1 MAVKLPRLL
10 LTLLLLPTLVSA
22 AGCQAGLP
30 ALLGS
35 SPLDT
40 PQAPAATLP
49 PPTVLPPTSTPLPSA
64 TAPLPTATPAI
75 PTPAVVGAANLSPE
89 VNPLTG
95 LPVENPE
102 NLNRLPVM
110 IKVSNF
116 PAGPGRP
123 HAGLSYA
130 DMVFEYYIGEYM
142 NRFLAV
148 FYGQDTPKAWPL
160 RSGRLIDPQLVNMY
174 HGVLVYG
181 SADERVDEKILTE
194 LGMRAISNL
203 NAPCPPIC
211 GELTHSATGVY
222 VDSASVTEF
231 TSRHGVE
238 NTRPDLRGMLFS
250 ETPPQT
256 SQYGASVLVQYIR
269 WNRGEWRY
277 DDQSGKYLRWIESW
291 DQGDEYP
298 LIPLVDQ
305 LTGEQLA
312 FSNVVILFANYIEYN
327 YRLHDVE
334 IWDNTEM
341 QRAVFF
347 RDGLMVDGFW
357 RAPLRDHPI
366 QFFNQQGLPMQLK
379 PGNTWIVVAGKSSE
393 FNQSSP
399 GQWQCMFDIP

>member
-130 DMVFEYYIGEYM
+130 DMVFE
-142 NRFLAV
+142 
-148 FYGQDTPKAWPL
+148 
-160 RSGRLIDPQLVNMY
+160 
-174 HGVLVYG
+174 
-181 SADERVDEKILTE
+181 
-194 LGMRAISNL
+194 
-203 NAPCPPIC
+203 
-211 GELTHSATGVY
+211 
-222 VDSASVTEF
+222 
-231 TSRHGVE
+231 
-238 NTRPDLRGMLFS
+238 
-250 ETPPQT
+250 
-256 SQYGASVLVQYIR
+256 
-269 WNRGEWRY
+269 
-277 DDQSGKYLRWIESW
+277 
-291 DQGDEYP
+291 
-298 LIPLVDQ
+298 
-305 LTGEQLA
+305 
-312 FSNVVILFANYIEYN
+312 
-327 YRLHDVE
+327 
-334 IWDNTEM
+334 
-341 QRAVFF
+341 
-347 RDGLMVDGFW
+347 
-357 RAPLRDHPI
+357 
-366 QFFNQQGLPMQLK
+366 
-379 PGNTWIVVAGKSSE
+379 
-393 FNQSSP
+393 
-399 GQWQCMFDIP
+399 